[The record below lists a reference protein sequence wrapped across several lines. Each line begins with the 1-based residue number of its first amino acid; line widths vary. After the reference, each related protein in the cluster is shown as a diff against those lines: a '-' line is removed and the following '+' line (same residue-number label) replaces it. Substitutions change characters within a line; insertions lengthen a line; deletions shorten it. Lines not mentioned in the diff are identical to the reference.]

1 MEGEVTTGQQ
11 QQRRMLLV
19 DNYDSYTYNL
29 YQYIGVVTGAAPLVI
44 KNHDPRSRDAAFVA
58 QF

>member
-1 MEGEVTTGQQ
+1 MEGEVTAGQQ

-44 KNHDPRSRDAAFVA
+44 KNHDPRGRDAAFVA